1 MSAGKKS
8 YKVVSQRTSSEL
20 VDVLESGETST
31 AGKTQLRSS
40 DISLSSTLKI
50 LADRITHLNILF
62 ISV

>member
-8 YKVVSQRTSSEL
+8 YRVVSQRTSSEL